1 MELVEGLMLRLE
13 KAKSKGKRKSIV
25 DAPNTPPLRIET
37 GNSIVSN
44 DPPESSHD
52 SLFTP
57 QSSPSEFHNIEIV
70 PESSVFKNRVLGDG
84 QQVYNPYWYLSHQY

>member
-1 MELVEGLMLRLE
+1 MELVEGLVVRLE

-25 DAPNTPPLRIET
+25 NAPNTPPLRIET
-37 GNSIVSN
+37 ENSVVSS

-57 QSSPSEFHNIEIV
+57 HSSPSEFHNIEIA
-70 PESSVFKNRVLGDG
+70 PESSGFKNRVLGDG
-84 QQVYNPYWYLSHQY
+84 QQVYNPYW